1 MTRAGIDK
9 AAIIKNAAQLVNQAG
24 MEQITMKMLA
34 DKLGIKP
41 PSLYN
46 HIKGL
51 EDLKK
56 QLMIFGWTQAKE
68 KLLLSLAGVSGYD
81 AIKAMCYAFY
91 DYATE
96 NTGLFEVMLWYNKFE
111 NEEAAEA
118 TAELLAVIFRITRS
132 LDIPDNYGFHLI
144 RTFRGFLEGFF
155 LLVNN
160 GSFGHP
166 LPITDS
172 FEISVNI
179 LIAGIKELAHEWRD
193 SESEKLPGEKEQ

>member
-9 AAIIKNAAQLVNQAG
+9 TAIIKNAAQLVNQAG

-34 DKLGIKP
+34 DKLSIKP

-96 NTGLFEVMLWYNKFE
+96 NTGLFEVMLWYNKFQ

-118 TAELLAVIFRITRS
+118 TAELLAVIFKVTRS
-132 LDIPDNYGFHLI
+132 LDIPDNYCFHLI

-193 SESEKLPGEKEQ
+193 SESEKLPREKEQ

>member
-1 MTRAGIDK
+1 MKRAGIDK
-9 AAIIKNAAQLVNQAG
+9 ETIIRSAAQLVNQAG
-24 MEQITMKMLA
+24 MERITMKMLA
-34 DKLGIKP
+34 DKLGVKP

-46 HIKGL
+46 HMKGL

-68 KLLLSLAGVSGYD
+68 NLLLSLAGVSGYD

-96 NTGLFEVMLWYNKFE
+96 NTGLFEVMLWYNKFQ

-118 TAELLAVIFRITRS
+118 TAELLAVIFKVTRS
-132 LDIPDNYGFHLI
+132 LDIPDNYCFHLI

-166 LPITDS
+166 LPVTDS

-179 LIAGIKELAHEWRD
+179 LIAGIKELAHDWRD
-193 SESEKLPGEKEQ
+193 SESENLPGEKEQ

>member
-1 MTRAGIDK
+1 MKRAGIDK
-9 AAIIKNAAQLVNQAG
+9 ETIIRSAAQLVNQAG
-24 MEQITMKMLA
+24 IERITMKMLA
-34 DKLGIKP
+34 DKLGVKP

-46 HIKGL
+46 HMKGL

-96 NTGLFEVMLWYNKFE
+96 NTGLFEVMLWYNKFQ

-118 TAELLAVIFRITRS
+118 TAELLAVIFKVTRS
-132 LDIPDNYGFHLI
+132 LDIPDNYCFHLI

-166 LPITDS
+166 LPVTDS

-193 SESEKLPGEKEQ
+193 SESENLPEEKEQ

>member
-1 MTRAGIDK
+1 MKRAGIDK
-9 AAIIKNAAQLVNQAG
+9 ETIIRSAAQLVNQAG

-96 NTGLFEVMLWYNKFE
+96 NTGLFEVMLWYNKFQ

-118 TAELLAVIFRITRS
+118 TAELLAVIFKVTRS
-132 LDIPDNYGFHLI
+132 LDIPDNYCFHLI

-193 SESEKLPGEKEQ
+193 SESEKLPREKEQ

>member
-1 MTRAGIDK
+1 MKRAGIDK
-9 AAIIKNAAQLVNQAG
+9 ETIIRSAAQLVNQAG
-24 MEQITMKMLA
+24 IERITMKMLA
-34 DKLGIKP
+34 DKLGVKP

-46 HIKGL
+46 HMKGL

-96 NTGLFEVMLWYNKFE
+96 NTGLFEVMLWYNKFQ

-118 TAELLAVIFRITRS
+118 TAELLAVIFKVTRS
-132 LDIPDNYGFHLI
+132 LDIPDNYCFHLI

-166 LPITDS
+166 LPVTDS

-193 SESEKLPGEKEQ
+193 SESENLPGEKEQ

>member
-9 AAIIKNAAQLVNQAG
+9 TAIIKNAAQLVNQAG

-96 NTGLFEVMLWYNKFE
+96 NTGLFEVMLWYNKFQ

-118 TAELLAVIFRITRS
+118 TAELLAVIFKVTRS
-132 LDIPDNYGFHLI
+132 LDIPDNYCFHLI

-166 LPITDS
+166 LPVTDS

-179 LIAGIKELAHEWRD
+179 LIAGIKELAHEWGD
-193 SESEKLPGEKEQ
+193 SESENLPGEKEQ

>member
-9 AAIIKNAAQLVNQAG
+9 ETIIRSAAQLVNQAG

-34 DKLGIKP
+34 DNLGVKP

-46 HIKGL
+46 HISGL
-51 EDLKK
+51 EELKK

-96 NTGLFEVMLWYNKFE
+96 NTGLFEVMLWYNKFQ
-111 NEEAAEA
+111 NEEASEA

-132 LDIPDNYGFHLI
+132 LDIPDNYCFHLI

-172 FEISVNI
+172 FELSVNI
-179 LIAGIKELAHEWRD
+179 LIAGIKELAHEWQK
-193 SESEKLPGEKEQ
+193 SETEKLPREKEQ

>member
-9 AAIIKNAAQLVNQAG
+9 TAIIKNAAQLVNQAG

-96 NTGLFEVMLWYNKFE
+96 NTGLFEVMLWYNKFQ

-118 TAELLAVIFRITRS
+118 TAELLAVIFKVTRS
-132 LDIPDNYGFHLI
+132 LDIPDNYCFHLI

-193 SESEKLPGEKEQ
+193 SESEKLPREKEQ